1 MASTTPTTSAATVP
15 VRPRPAVIVAAGLTK
30 RYGDLV
36 AVDGLDLAIGQGD
49 IVAILGPNGA
59 GKSTTIEML
68 LGLRTPTRGTIRVFA
83 AEPNAKAT
91 RARVG
96 AMLQESHAPETLTV
110 AEAIDLVR
118 HYYPVALGLDD
129 ILGRADLLDK
139 RSSRVGQLS
148 GGQQQRLNFALA
160 IAGDPDLL
168 FLDEPTAALDVSARL
183 MFWEQVRGLA
193 AQGKTILFSTHNLAE
208 ADALADRVV
217 VISHGRIVA
226 DGTPRRS
233 KLTVA
238 ARTVR
243 LVTDVLA
250 DTIAA
255 MPGVLTWTSWPA
267 SRSTPPTPLSSSR
280 PRPPRICW
288 LGSSPAAIG
297 SRSSASPTPTW
308 RPPSSISSAPEMPR
322 PRRPPPLIA
331 PPTPT
336 PSWSPHHEVLN

>member
-168 FLDEPTAALDVSARL
+168 FLDEPTAALDVGTRHL
-183 MFWEQVRGLA
+183 FWEQVRGLA
-193 AQGKTILFSTHNLAE
+193 TLGKTILFSTHNLAE

-226 DGTPRRS
+226 DGTPAQI
-233 KLTVA
+233 KATVA

-243 LVTDVLA
+243 LVTDVSA

-255 MPGVLTWTSWPA
+255 MPGVRHVDVVAGESLDAIHPA
-267 SRSTPPTPLSSSR
+267 LVVQT
-280 PRPPRICW
+280 
-288 LGSSPAAIG
+288 
-297 SRSSASPTPTW
+297 
-308 RPPSSISSAPEMPR
+308 SAPEDLLARLFAGGHRVEELSVTDTDLETAFIHLVGPGNASA
-322 PRRPPPLIA
+322 PPPTTTDRTA
-331 PPTPT
+331 HADP
-336 PSWSPHHEVLN
+336 VLEPAS